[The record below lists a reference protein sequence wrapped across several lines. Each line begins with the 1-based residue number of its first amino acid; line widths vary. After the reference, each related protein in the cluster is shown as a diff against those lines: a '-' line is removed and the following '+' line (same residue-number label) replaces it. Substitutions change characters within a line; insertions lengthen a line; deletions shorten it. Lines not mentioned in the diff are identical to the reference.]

1 MKVILQQD
9 VKGQGKKGQ
18 MIEASDGYARNFLL
32 PRKLA
37 VPATAENVNTMKM
50 QEKAKKAQEA
60 AEKAEAEATAAKLK
74 ELTVK
79 VVAKGGNGGRLFG
92 AVTSKEIADALQAQ
106 HGIAI
111 PKTKIVQDEPIKA
124 FGGYE
129 LKVKLGYE
137 VTGTL
142 KVVVAEAEPGTG
154 GQRPSVYAQAGLP
167 WVGRPLWPP
176 AGAHRGRPCG
186 VCVLSRP
193 HFTLPEVRNM
203 PSEEELLTRQMP
215 HSTEAEQS
223 VLGSMLIDAR
233 CVPEVIEAL
242 RPEDFY
248 LRTNRE
254 IYETIYSMFN
264 FSLTIDPVTVLEHM
278 KQNGVYDENTSRN
291 YILQLMEITP
301 TAANVKEYVAIVKDK
316 ALLRRIAE
324 TAGELTAMV
333 QEGTGTAQE
342 VLEAAEQR
350 IYAIR
355 QGRSAQGLA
364 HISSVILNVY
374 ERLNEL
380 AASDSAVPGL
390 STGLPDV
397 DMAISGLNK
406 SDLIL
411 LAARPGMG
419 KTSFA
424 LNMLLHAGKFS
435 GKTVVFFSLE
445 MSREQLAMRLI
456 SGESFVDNK
465 KLVTGKLGE
474 EDWTKIA
481 AASAALNQT
490 QILIDDN
497 PSLSVAD
504 MNAKCRRVDN
514 LGLVVRLPPAHDL
527 RGRPPAAATTASR
540 SSPTSAPK
548 IIAKE
553 LNVPVVCLSQLS
565 AARRAAPTSG
575 PCSPT
580 CVSRAPSSRTPTS
593 SLFLY
598 RDDYYNDS
606 DENHNL
612 AECIIAKNRHGET
625 RTVELQWL
633 PEYTTFSSI
642 DRRHI
647 EY

>member
-1 MKVILQQD
+1 
-9 VKGQGKKGQ
+9 
-18 MIEASDGYARNFLL
+18 
-32 PRKLA
+32 
-37 VPATAENVNTMKM
+37 
-50 QEKAKKAQEA
+50 
-60 AEKAEAEATAAKLK
+60 
-74 ELTVK
+74 
-79 VVAKGGNGGRLFG
+79 
-92 AVTSKEIADALQAQ
+92 
-106 HGIAI
+106 
-111 PKTKIVQDEPIKA
+111 
-124 FGGYE
+124 
-129 LKVKLGYE
+129 
-137 VTGTL
+137 
-142 KVVVAEAEPGTG
+142 
-154 GQRPSVYAQAGLP
+154 
-167 WVGRPLWPP
+167 
-176 AGAHRGRPCG
+176 
-186 VCVLSRP
+186 
-193 HFTLPEVRNM
+193 M

-291 YILQLMEITP
+291 YVLQLMEITP

-465 KLVTGKLGE
+465 KLVTGKL
-474 EDWTKIA
+474 T
-481 AASAALNQT
+481 
-490 QILIDDN
+490 DDD
-497 PSLSVAD
+497 SSVTVAD
-504 MNAKCRRVDN
+504 INAKCRRVED
-514 LGLVVRLPPAHDL
+514 LGLVVIDYLQLMQSAGGKTRQGDN
-527 RGRPPAAATTASR
+527 RQQIVSDISR
-540 SSPTSAPK
+540 ALK
-548 IIAKE
+548 IMAKE

-565 AARRAAPTSG
+565 RGPESRSDKRPMLSDLRESG
-575 PCSPT
+575 AIEQDADI
-580 CVSRAPSSRTPTS
+580 VM
-593 SLFLY
+593 FLY